1 MVEQPHSDERISASF
16 GAARVEIR
24 ELSLRE
30 CVVTHSTQIRV
41 GTTGSLV
48 LRLGGKLM
56 AVRAS
61 VVRSSLL
68 APSLEGMIYRSVLHV
83 DAGDSARMREYL
95 PVSAPFAGGEPAFT

>member
-1 MVEQPHSDERISASF
+1 MQSNGQSNETITAAF

-24 ELSLRE
+24 ELATRE

-48 LRLGGKLM
+48 LHSGADHL

-68 APSLEGMIYRSVLHV
+68 APSLEGMVYRSVLRI
-83 DAGDSARMREYL
+83 DAGDGLRIRQII
-95 PVSAPFAGGEPAFT
+95 PPPAGDALSV